1 MDDKDNSTGLALGV
15 VAGVTALVIGLV
27 LALAITE
34 TDTPPTPS
42 LETVASGGG
51 DDAVTRTASPP
62 VGVIHFAQASARLPA
77 DLAPV
82 LLKILK
88 AAREAPST
96 KLRISGFYLDEGER
110 LLVQQRAIAVSM
122 ALIGAGVSQD
132 RILIGEP
139 AAAKDETPRRARRI
153 EVRLE

>member
-1 MDDKDNSTGLALGV
+1 MDDKDNSTALVLGV
-15 VAGVTALVIGLV
+15 VAGITALVIALV
-27 LALAITE
+27 LALAITDSE
-34 TDTPPTPS
+34 TPPAPS

-51 DDAVTRTASPP
+51 DAVTQTASPP

-88 AAREAPST
+88 AAREAPTT

-139 AAAKDETPRRARRI
+139 EAAKEDTPRRARRI